1 MLGYLTLV
9 AHSTCAQKESGSV
22 QTNLL
27 MQAVLM
33 GNDTVYKTIGIDNI
47 CMRMFDEHVRTL
59 TRKSHVPD
67 LRKNLLL
74 LRALEVQRCKFLGAD
89 GGTKVTKGSMMILKG
104 ERMMNLYKMIGS
116 VIIGNAS
123 VTTEKEDSTRLWHM
137 RLGYMSERDIQAL
150 HNQGALPYIKYYKLG
165 LCKFCIMGR
174 QRRVAFSTS
183 QYTTNGLLDRIHTD
197 VWGPSPVA
205 SIGVLNTISHS

>member
-1 MLGYLTLV
+1 MRLVPAGTVEEADENPCDVLTTQSGKGKYSDTWLLDSGCTL
-9 AHSTCAQKESGSV
+9 HMCPKESGSV

-33 GNDTVYKTIGIDNI
+33 GNDTVCKTITIGNI

-59 TRKSHVPD
+59 TSIRHVPD

-74 LRALEVQRCKFLGAD
+74 LRALEVQQCKFLGAD
-89 GGTKVTKGSMMILKG
+89 GGIKVTKDSMMILKG
-104 ERMMNLYKMIGS
+104 ERMVNLYKMIRS

-123 VTTEKEDSTRLWHM
+123 VTTEKDTTRLWHM

-150 HNQGALPYIKYYKLG
+150 HNKGALPYIKYCELS
-165 LCKFCIMGR
+165 LCKFCI
-174 QRRVAFSTS
+174 
-183 QYTTNGLLDRIHTD
+183 
-197 VWGPSPVA
+197 
-205 SIGVLNTISHS
+205 